1 MHQWKRKLIYCS
13 NKNSLLNIWH
23 EGSQSTSGHGLTPGW
38 TWSCR
43 RGDVSPEPLP
53 SSRRRLWDIPRDCN
67 SSRAIYV
74 VLTLRYKQHVR
85 AHTHTHS
92 QTHSHALADS
102 RSWRTKWDMRE
113 CIIPA
118 YGDKSVRENSPLF
131 MTFSQYRLPTCLQ
144 NPGTRVCGTWG
155 YLCMNYA
162 FHVA

>member
-1 MHQWKRKLIYCS
+1 MTTLMYCS

-23 EGSQSTSGHGLTPGW
+23 EGSQSTSGHGLMPGW
-38 TWSCR
+38 TWSSR
-43 RGDVSPEPLP
+43 RVVVSPEPLS
-53 SSRRRLWDIPRDCN
+53 SSRWRLWDIPRDCN

-74 VLTLRYKQHVR
+74 VLTLCYV
-85 AHTHTHS
+85 THS
-92 QTHSHALADS
+92 QMHTQALADS

-118 YGDKSVRENSPLF
+118 HGDKSVRKNSPLF
-131 MTFSQYRLPTCLQ
+131 MTFSQYRLPMCLQ
-144 NPGTRVCGTWG
+144 NPGTPVWG